1 MFALCLQ
8 WNNALT
14 MNANLDLLKWM
25 NECLAQGHSADNL
38 KQTAVQTGWQTEL
51 VEATLA
57 EALGVELVANRP
69 GAPARTDGAT
79 LPGPDLA
86 QSPTFIDTTDRRV
99 DIWTVVKHP
108 RVIVFGNLL
117 SHEECDALIEL
128 AQPKLTRSLTV
139 DNKTGGDELNAA
151 RTSDGMFF
159 ARAENPVV
167 ERVEK
172 RLSEL
177 LRWPYENGEG
187 LQVLRYRHGA
197 QYVPHY
203 DYFDPAQPGTP
214 KILTRGG
221 QRVATIVM
229 YLRTPERGGATIFPD
244 IVLEVAPIKGSAV
257 FFTYDRPHPDTKTL
271 HGGMPVTL
279 GEKYVATKW
288 MRAGTFV

>member
-1 MFALCLQ
+1 MH
-8 WNNALT
+8 
-14 MNANLDLLKWM
+14 ANPDLLKWL
-25 NECLAQGHSADNL
+25 NECLARGHSTQNL
-38 KQTAVQTGWQTEL
+38 SQSAIDSGWQPD
-51 VEATLA
+51 VVAAAMAEATGV
-57 EALGVELVANRP
+57 ALIANRA
-69 GAPARTDGAT
+69 GAAERAGGLA
-79 LPGPDLA
+79 LPGPDLT
-86 QSPTFIDTTDRRV
+86 QSPTYIDTSDRRV
-99 DIWTVVKHP
+99 EVWTVVKHP

-117 SHEECDALIEL
+117 SSDECDELIAA
-128 AQPKLTRSLTV
+128 AQPKLARSLTV

-167 ERVEK
+167 ERVER
-172 RLSEL
+172 RLAEL
-177 LRWPYENGEG
+177 LRWPFENGEG

-203 DYFDPAQPGTP
+203 DYFDPSQPGTP

-221 QRVATIVM
+221 QRIATTVM

-244 IVLEVAPIKGSAV
+244 IGLEVAPIKGSAV
-257 FFTYDRPHPDTKTL
+257 FFTYDRPHPDTKSL

-288 MRAGTFV
+288 MREREFV